1 MRRIALAA
9 IGAVLVVVPSAA
21 SFSSAGTPW
30 PVARITVWNDTGYR
44 APLRQA
50 MEAWNAVGTRVTL
63 VPAAR
68 RSTARIVV
76 GLLPAGSVGE
86 RIGVGT
92 VGWAPGAQ
100 GRVAVQPGL
109 GPRAAAIALAHEL
122 GHVLGLGH
130 EERACSVM
138 SSSLELE
145 RTRAGCSIARCP
157 TLSRCLVQSDDAEGL
172 RDLYERRLPALLPQ
186 RVQAV
191 TARPVGVSGAQ
202 IEVAWRSP
210 LDGAGAAVLVRAERG
225 RCPTTPYRSPLERTG
240 SLPLRRGHP
249 QRAVLP
255 VSGSGTW
262 CAGIWVQDGA
272 TLLVGPP
279 TYARL
284 TVG

>member
-30 PVARITVWNDTGYR
+30 PVARITVWNETGYR

-63 VPAAR
+63 APAAR

-76 GLLPAGSVGE
+76 GLLPASSAEE

-109 GPRAAAIALAHEL
+109 GPRAAAMALAHEL

-145 RTRAGCSIARCP
+145 RTRADCPIARCP
-157 TLSRCLVQSDDAEGL
+157 DGNEDCVRCDAGDELSFEL
-172 RDLYERRLPALLPQ
+172 
-186 RVQAV
+186 
-191 TARPVGVSGAQ
+191 RPV
-202 IEVAWRSP
+202 
-210 LDGAGAAVLVRAERG
+210 
-225 RCPTTPYRSPLERTG
+225 
-240 SLPLRRGHP
+240 RR
-249 QRAVLP
+249 
-255 VSGSGTW
+255 
-262 CAGIWVQDGA
+262 
-272 TLLVGPP
+272 
-279 TYARL
+279 
-284 TVG
+284 